1 MPKKGENMSKQP
13 KRLTREQKAILLGH
27 NLNPKEYRFVEQ
39 INDSYIKV
47 VNIHTNIQ
55 KTVDVYKKSKHRY
68 DY

>member
-1 MPKKGENMSKQP
+1 MSKQP

-27 NLNPKEYRFVEQ
+27 NLNPKEYRFVDR

-47 VNIHTNIQ
+47 VNINSGIQ
-55 KTVDVYKKSKHRY
+55 KTVDVYRKAKNKW

>member
-1 MPKKGENMSKQP
+1 MSKQP

-47 VNIHTNIQ
+47 VNINSGIQ
-55 KTVDVYKKSKHRY
+55 KTVDVYKKAKHRY

>member
-1 MPKKGENMSKQP
+1 MAKRS

-27 NLNPKEYRFVEQ
+27 NLNPKEYRFVEK

-47 VNIHTNIQ
+47 VNVNTGIQ
-55 KTVDVYKKSKHRY
+55 KTIDVYKKAKNRY

>member
-1 MPKKGENMSKQP
+1 MAKRS

-39 INDSYIKV
+39 INESYIKI
-47 VNIHTNIQ
+47 VNVHTGIQ
-55 KTVDVYKKSKHRY
+55 KTVDVYKKAKHRF